1 MSILRS
7 AVLGSVGLLLVAC
20 TYDTTTDDPTTPS
33 TPSTSSSSGS
43 PSNPTPT
50 GGCVVD
56 RDIQASETW
65 NATACPDGY
74 LVKNDITVMGAGVE
88 LKIEPGTLVKFDSD
102 AGLKIDASA
111 ALIAEGTADK
121 KIHFTGYQE
130 AEGTWLGILFQSNNI
145 KNKIAFAKID
155 SAGAG
160 KDVKR
165 DGAVQ
170 LGSKFDQQA
179 ARAELFD
186 LEIVNNAHFG
196 LTLDH
201 DAKLAKLER
210 VTIKNNADGV
220 AHVMPTSAAQLKG
233 ASAGNVFESNGTDN
247 LVMIDTSILVPIM
260 EDITWSNISPAKYR
274 IIGQNLEGGSS
285 VYIKRHLTIEAGTT
299 IELTGG
305 SGLLVEGGAAG
316 LKAVG
321 SPDKPIVFA
330 GVTESSWKGITFGE
344 TTWTENRLEYVT
356 IKNASDA
363 PEFQY
368 YGTGANHGTTAVLMG
383 YNGAMPVKLTMKNVT
398 FSGPNNAAFDLTKKP
413 ACVLSLEGTNA
424 GTGAAGAVAV
434 QDL

>member
-1 MSILRS
+1 MI
-7 AVLGSVGLLLVAC
+7 LGSVGLLLVAC
-20 TYDTTTDDPTTPS
+20 TYETTSDDPSTEPS
-33 TPSTSSSSGS
+33 APSTSSSSSGTPS
-43 PSNPTPT
+43 PN
-50 GGCVVD
+50 GGCVVE
-56 RDIQASETW
+56 RDIETSATW
-65 NATACPDGY
+65 NTLACPDGY
-74 LVKNDITVMGAGVE
+74 IVKRDIAVMGAGVE
-88 LKIEPGTLVKFDSD
+88 LKIEPGTLVKFDSN
-102 AGLKIDASA
+102 AGLKIEASA
-111 ALIAEGTADK
+111 ALIAEGTAER
-121 KIHFTGYQE
+121 KIHFTGYQQ

-160 KDVKR
+160 NDRQR

-179 ARAELFD
+179 ARVEISD
-186 LEIVNNAHFG
+186 TEIVDNAHFG
-196 LTLDH
+196 VTLDH

-210 VTIKNNADGV
+210 VTMKNNADGV
-220 AHVMPTSAAQLKG
+220 AHVTPSSAAQMKG
-233 ASAGNVFESNGTDN
+233 AAAGNIFESNGADN
-247 LVMIDTSILVPIM
+247 LIMIDTSILVPIN
-260 EDITWSNISPAKYR
+260 EDITWANIAPAKYR

-285 VYIKRHLTIEAGTT
+285 VYIKRHLTIEAGVT

-321 SPDKPIVFA
+321 TADKPIVFS

-344 TTWTENRLEYVT
+344 TTWTENRLEHVT

-383 YNGAMPVKLTMKNVT
+383 YNGAIPVKLTMRNVT
-398 FSGPNNAAFDLTKKP
+398 FAGPNNAAFDLTKKP
-413 ACVLSLEGTNA
+413 ACVLTLEGTNA
-424 GTGAAGAVAV
+424 GTGATGAVAV
-434 QDL
+434 QEL